1 MGTGFL
7 MDIDIFHG
15 YGFGTVKPSGFVPV
29 AISSPVHSRRAG
41 RRPGGLLA
49 FPATYASS
57 SSATAPSAPAA
68 RRPRVPLRFSAGA
81 GCSGGDGGPWGLHL
95 LPFLS
100 GLIPVNFIDH
110 TKRPSKTTT
119 TRPSMP
125 YLLPSDHGDSAVT
138 MRSCQQLPAEDAQ

>member
-1 MGTGFL
+1 MYQLADAGGLHTGPAEVVL
-7 MDIDIFHG
+7 STRAGLDED
-15 YGFGTVKPSGFVPV
+15 PV
-29 AISSPVHSRRAG
+29 ACWPSQPRTRHPHLPQPPPHQLHGVRASLSG
-41 RRPGGLLA
+41 SARVPGGQ
-49 FPATYASS
+49 AS
-57 SSATAPSAPAA
+57 
-68 RRPRVPLRFSAGA
+68 
-81 GCSGGDGGPWGLHL
+81 
-95 LPFLS
+95 FLS